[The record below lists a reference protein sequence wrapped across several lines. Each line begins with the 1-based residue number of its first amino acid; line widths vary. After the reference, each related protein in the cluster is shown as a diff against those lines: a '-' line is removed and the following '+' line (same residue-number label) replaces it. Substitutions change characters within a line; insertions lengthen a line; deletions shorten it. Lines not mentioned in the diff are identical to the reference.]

1 MEQLIDMKATEFE
14 DRRNHEEVDAPR
26 GLERRQFKDSRN
38 EDRYEVAEMAEAID
52 QYKIRH
58 RRRFITFEELFDVM
72 VDLGY
77 HK

>member
-1 MEQLIDMKATEFE
+1 MEQLIEMKATEFE
-14 DRRNHEEVDAPR
+14 DRRNKEENEAPR
-26 GLERRQFKDSRN
+26 GLERRQFRDSHN
-38 EDRYEVAEMAEAID
+38 EDRPEIAEMAEAID

-72 VDLGY
+72 ADLGY

>member
-1 MEQLIDMKATEFE
+1 MEQLIEMKATEFE
-14 DRRNHEEVDAPR
+14 DRRNNEESDAPR
-26 GLERRQFKDSRN
+26 GLERRQFRDSRN
-38 EDRYEVAEMAEAID
+38 EDRSEVAEMAEAID